1 MRTFIARASSIGAL
15 MTNDRS
21 GKGIGK
27 TALTQLEKMCAF
39 EKYGY
44 QEHFSN
50 KYTEKG
56 IQNEQLGI
64 EMAKRQLGWFD
75 VDPNAPKIRLFADWI
90 TGEPDVHTP
99 TLGADIKCSFDWF
112 TFPKLEVECPNK
124 DYFYQMQ
131 AYMAMTDKQEWEL
144 VYALTD
150 MPEQMIIDE
159 ARRMAWKMASLP
171 NYFKMSQEEIEE
183 LAEEKI
189 RSQYTFG
196 QIPDHKR
203 IKQFII
209 KRDELAISSMKDR
222 VQVLQ
227 SIYNQIYEA
236 I

>member
-1 MRTFIARASSIGAL
+1 MKFIARASNIGKL

-21 GKGIGK
+21 GKGPGK
-27 TALTQLEKMCAF
+27 TAITELEKMAAF
-39 EKYGY
+39 DKYGY

-56 IQNEQLGI
+56 INNEQLGI

-75 VDPNAPKIRLFADWI
+75 VDPNAPKIRLFNDWL
-90 TGEPDVHTP
+90 TGEPDVHTA

-112 TFPKLEVECPNK
+112 TYPKMEVECPNK

-131 AYMAMTDKQEWEL
+131 AYMALSEKKEWSL
-144 VYALTD
+144 VYVLTD

-171 NYFKMSQEEIEE
+171 TYFKMSQEEIEE
-183 LAEEKI
+183 VAQEKI
-189 RSQYTFG
+189 QSQYTFG
-196 QIPDHKR
+196 QIPEEKR
-203 IKQFII
+203 VKEFLIQ
-209 KRDELAISSMKDR
+209 RDDLVISDMKDR
-222 VQVLQ
+222 VEFLQ

>member
-1 MRTFIARASSIGAL
+1 MKFIARASNIGKL

-21 GKGIGK
+21 GKGPGK
-27 TALTQLEKMCAF
+27 TAITELEKMAAF
-39 EKYGY
+39 DKYGY

-56 IQNEQLGI
+56 INNEQLGI

-75 VDPNAPKIRLFADWI
+75 VDPNAPKIRLFNDWL
-90 TGEPDVHTP
+90 TGEPDVHTA

-112 TFPKLEVECPNK
+112 TYPKMDVECPNK

-131 AYMAMTDKQEWEL
+131 AYMALSEKKEWSL
-144 VYALTD
+144 VYVLTD

-159 ARRMAWKMASLP
+159 ARRLAWKMASLP
-171 NYFKMSQEEIEE
+171 TYFNMSQEEIEE
-183 LAEEKI
+183 VAQDKI
-189 RSQYTFG
+189 QSQYTFG
-196 QIPDHKR
+196 QIPEEKR
-203 IKQFII
+203 VKEFLIQ
-209 KRDELAISSMKDR
+209 RDDLVISDMKDR
-222 VQVLQ
+222 VEFLQ

>member
-1 MRTFIARASSIGAL
+1 MKFIARASNIGKL

-21 GKGIGK
+21 GKGPGK
-27 TALTQLEKMCAF
+27 TAITELEKMAAF
-39 EKYGY
+39 DKYGY

-56 IQNEQLGI
+56 INNEQLGI

-75 VDPNAPKIRLFADWI
+75 VDPNAPKIRLFNDWL
-90 TGEPDVHTP
+90 TGEPDVHTA

-112 TFPKLEVECPNK
+112 TYPKMEVECPNK

-131 AYMAMTDKQEWEL
+131 AYMALSDKKEWSL
-144 VYALTD
+144 VYVLTD

-171 NYFKMSQEEIEE
+171 TYFKMSQEEIEE
-183 LAEEKI
+183 VAQEKI
-189 RSQYTFG
+189 QSQYTFG
-196 QIPDHKR
+196 QIPEEKR
-203 IKQFII
+203 VKEFLIQ
-209 KRDELAISSMKDR
+209 RDDLVISDMKDR
-222 VQVLQ
+222 VEFLQ